1 MNDRSDPSPRRGA
14 GVPRPASQHPSVRDV
29 PRTVWALGFVSL
41 FMDVSSELIH
51 ALLPLF
57 LVDTLGV
64 SMAAVGLIEGVAEAT
79 ASITKVFSG
88 VLSDRIGKRKLL
100 AVIGYGLGA
109 ASKPVFPLAGSA
121 AAVLAARFVD
131 RVGKGIRG
139 APRDAMVADVTA
151 PELRGTAYGLRQ
163 ALDSVGAFAGPL
175 LAVVLMAAYA
185 DRIRAVLWWAVVPA
199 AISVLLIVFA
209 VREPAGTAPARR
221 QVPLRRRDL
230 KALGRDYWMVVGIG
244 VLFTMARFSEAF
256 LVLKGQ
262 ASGLSLTLVPLV
274 MVCMNAVY
282 ATAATPVGAL
292 SDRIGRRGLLAA
304 GMVVLALADVVL
316 ATGPGLVWLF
326 AGASLWG
333 LHMALSQGLLSAL
346 VADAAAPNVRGTAF
360 GVFNLVTGVMLLLAS
375 VVAGALWQAVGPATT
390 FGAGAAFAVVVA
402 LLLLAAPRNEPAG

>member
-1 MNDRSDPSPRRGA
+1 M
-14 GVPRPASQHPSVRDV
+14 PRPASQHPSVRDV

-304 GMVVLALADVVL
+304 GMVVLALADLVL

>member
-1 MNDRSDPSPRRGA
+1 M
-14 GVPRPASQHPSVRDV
+14 PRPASQHPSVRDV